1 MRRVSMAGVAVALML
16 AGCGGGGGSNEA
28 AAGGAGAEAGGTAA
42 ETAEIDPCSLISAQ
56 EMSAITT
63 DTVKRTSRDGQVCT
77 YHSDPD
83 DGVQLTVM
91 ASGGGKQMQVVHRT
105 AQVLGGMG
113 ASVADK
119 GGAGADV
126 AVLTKKDKTA
136 VPKLGDEAAW
146 GMNTTLSVRKGD
158 AFVEVVPPLMHDP
171 ASHSGY
177 PLVGKDERRA
187 IAQKVAE
194 RVLAKLP

>member
-1 MRRVSMAGVAVALML
+1 MRLAVTLSVAIGLMV
-16 AGCGGGGGSNEA
+16 AGCGGSAGNQTAASDDGGETETASAGA
-28 AAGGAGAEAGGTAA
+28 AA
-42 ETAEIDPCSLISAQ
+42 IDPCGLISAE
-56 EMSAITT
+56 EMSVITT
-63 DTVKRTSRDGQVCT
+63 DKVTSTSRDDQTCT
-77 YHSDPD
+77 YHSNPD

-91 ASGGGKQMQVVHRT
+91 ASGGAKQMQVVHRT
-105 AQVLGGMG
+105 AEVLGGMG

-171 ASHSGY
+171 ATHSGY
-177 PLVGKDERRA
+177 PLVGKEEKRA
-187 IAQKVAE
+187 IAQKVVE

>member
-1 MRRVSMAGVAVALML
+1 MRTMSVAGVAMALML
-16 AGCGGGGGSNEA
+16 AGCGGGGGNDA
-28 AAGGAGAEAGGTAA
+28 AAGGTAEQGGTAA
-42 ETAEIDPCSLISAQ
+42 PEAAGIDPCSLISAQ

-91 ASGGGKQMQVVHRT
+91 ASGGAKQMQVVHRT
-105 AQVLGGMG
+105 AEVLGGMG

-177 PLVGKDERRA
+177 PLVKQDEKRA
-187 IAQKVAE
+187 IAQKVVE